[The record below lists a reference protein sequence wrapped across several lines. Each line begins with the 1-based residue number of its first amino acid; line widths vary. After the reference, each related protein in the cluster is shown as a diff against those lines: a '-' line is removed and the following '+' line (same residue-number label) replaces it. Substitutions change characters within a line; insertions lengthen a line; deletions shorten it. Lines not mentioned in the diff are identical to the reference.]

1 MDSARDLWRF
11 ICIGEEKEPVCCAP
25 WSQRS
30 EWTPEH
36 QDWGHGWLESMTYIS
51 YTGHHVLHSGSPFL
65 CMRTY
70 LSPCCSPRTKTPS
83 LDILFEEKKEKKK
96 VPKIKLLIFYLAI
109 NQVTTMVKF
118 SYSVSGVLA
127 FHLCFFDLSRVLQQY
142 YSIYAC
148 DLLSWTTF
156 IKTCLN
162 TISQGLKL
170 TSGLGSEIV
179 NLFSVI
185 VKTRQNV
192 VLLHLI
198 LLLSLLRFLFF
209 RHLQCCKILPL
220 ISLEDKQ
227 LGADLSHVKF
237 GAGLIFCITLLLD
250 YTCLEQRQRTFCPCE
265 SGFNWD
271 LWYALG
277 IKIGIIAL
285 PGFCFKNS
293 SPNP

>member
-1 MDSARDLWRF
+1 MDTGAPGLGTRMAGIHDLHLLHRTS
-11 ICIGEEKEPVCCAP
+11 C
-25 WSQRS
+25 
-30 EWTPEH
+30 TPLWLSLALYENISVSLLLTQNKDPFPRH
-36 QDWGHGWLESMTYIS
+36 SFWG
-51 YTGHHVLHSGSPFL
+51 
-65 CMRTY
+65 
-70 LSPCCSPRTKTPS
+70 
-83 LDILFEEKKEKKK
+83 KKRKKKK